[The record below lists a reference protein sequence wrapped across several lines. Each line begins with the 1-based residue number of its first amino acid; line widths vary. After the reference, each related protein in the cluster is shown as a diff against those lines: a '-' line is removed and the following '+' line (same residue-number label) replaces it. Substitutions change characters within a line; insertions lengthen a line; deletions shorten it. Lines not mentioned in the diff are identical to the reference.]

1 MDGPAGFLALARG
14 LEASVVPFSPST
26 LAGRALLCPLRH
38 RERTRGLGG
47 VPHEGLGGP
56 VIATTGFHC
65 SEGRGGK
72 TRDGARTLSGH
83 SSSSG
88 NSDGW
93 QEPQRVQKS
102 RA

>member
-1 MDGPAGFLALARG
+1 M
-14 LEASVVPFSPST
+14 
-26 LAGRALLCPLRH
+26 
-38 RERTRGLGG
+38 
-47 VPHEGLGGP
+47 
-56 VIATTGFHC
+56 IATTGFHC

-83 SSSSG
+83 NSSSG

-102 RA
+102 RAWEAGGFSYAPALCGMAVHAE